1 MAKKSNR
8 PEGYSGALDE
18 HLSRVQAGLVRD
30 LTKAQKDFQR
40 DTLRFPATE
49 VKTLASALVEF
60 AEDIHT
66 GAGIWLALER
76 YQQEFFGTPLPFV
89 LGAGD
94 GLEPDQIAPE
104 RCRYFLWVLYAQ
116 MKPGLILSPDHA
128 DLVRLAASVAATLH
142 DHFDGLPR
150 DSGVKAFLG
159 APIDHGWEV
168 KRKLIWLGT
177 RSYLFRLMF
186 ANFVSAQEGK
196 RPDIAT
202 IDDFVCQEATEWS
215 GLGVPDILAGALDL
229 TPERRSDLRSWY
241 ERHAAVFKVVTVN
254 PEVMEVRN
262 LVCERSYRVRIGADG
277 NSFTRGMIIVGSLV
291 PWDGEWLWSGAQ
303 QVYKHLGSGE
313 VKTLVDGYRRV
324 PTICYRY
331 CKDDL
336 KRARE
341 ILSAHLRD
349 YVAKYGKD
357 WVVYPDGLAMAAAW
371 QEEAR
376 RKIEALPDRER
387 KTFLKKHGLSQPRP
401 EITLPPDLLE
411 ARDGIG
417 VYFNPEEGQ
426 EIMTGFNTI
435 LSGLQRRG
443 VRLTR
448 DEAGAI
454 EGWVQ
459 SREISPGF
467 VRGVTA
473 EFGPE
478 SVLATFLLD
487 QRGEPYTLDYLLR
500 RFKGVFYR
508 NRYPTLTVVE

>member
-1 MAKKSNR
+1 MAKKNNR

-18 HLSRVQAGLVRD
+18 HLSRVQAGLVTD
-30 LTKAQKDFQR
+30 LTKAQKDFR
-40 DTLRFPATE
+40 KETLRLPVNE

-66 GAGIWLALER
+66 GAGIWLTLER
-76 YQQEFFGTPLPFV
+76 YQQEFFCTPLPFV
-89 LGAGD
+89 HESGD
-94 GLEPDQIAPE
+94 GLEPDRLDPE

-116 MKPGLILSPDHA
+116 MKPRLILSPDHV
-128 DLVRLAASVAATLH
+128 DLVRLAAVIAGSLQGRL
-142 DHFDGLPR
+142 DDLPR

-159 APIDHGWEV
+159 TPIDQGWKV

-177 RSYLFRLMF
+177 CSYLFRLMF
-186 ANFVSAQEGK
+186 ANFVSDQQEK
-196 RPDIAT
+196 RPNIAT

-215 GLGVPDILAGALDL
+215 GLGVPDILAGALDM
-229 TPERRSDLRSWY
+229 TPGRRSDLRSWY
-241 ERHAAVFKVVTVN
+241 ERHAAVYKVVTVN

-262 LVCERSYRVRIGADG
+262 LVCDRSYRVRIETDG
-277 NSFTRGMIIVGSLV
+277 TPFTRGMIIVGSLV
-291 PWDGEWLWSGAQ
+291 PWDGEWLWSGTQ

-313 VKTLVDGYRRV
+313 VKTLVEGYRRV
-324 PTICYRY
+324 PTISYRY

-341 ILSAHLRD
+341 ILSVHHREF
-349 YVAKYGKD
+349 VAKYGKD

-376 RKIEALPDRER
+376 RKIEALPDQER
-387 KTFLKKHGLSQPRP
+387 KTFLKKHRLSQPRP

-426 EIMTGFNTI
+426 EIMTDFNTI

-443 VRLTR
+443 VRLSR
-448 DEAGAI
+448 DEADAI
-454 EGWVQ
+454 EGWIQ